1 MKSSITR
8 RSVKFSWALSY
19 IMVLVVSLFVCI
31 IAYLGIEKIIQTE
44 INRSNDIFL
53 KQVQQYID
61 SLVTDA
67 RLTGINIA
75 LSPQANNIMN
85 IEKPLKSSDTQIINE
100 CIRMLKEYKLSN
112 NTIHDIY
119 IYLKNIDMVIN
130 DQGIESSKDYYNSLI
145 YYNNLSY
152 DEWINTLTQYY
163 NGHYVTDV
171 SGKAYNNTALEDIS
185 YIRSLPLLRPDKN
198 NASVVVSI
206 NESKFLTM
214 VENIRKEYNGE
225 VLILDSSNSI
235 VWSTPNLTVLPEGV
249 KYEEL
254 NSDKRIISALVDG
267 KKVVVSYIDSTAES
281 WKYMLIIPTDVF
293 WYKLT
298 YSRRFIFFGIMLS
311 ALLCG
316 VVTYVTL
323 KKNYA
328 PVYSLVNSISNQ
340 SDFSPDG
347 QTDEYSY
354 IQSAVKKIVDERNS
368 IRLELIGQKA
378 ALRSHFFER
387 LLKGRIREIPDDSI
401 AALGIDFVSDS
412 FGVMLFYIEDLDGD
426 TLEYGESYDAEV
438 YKLLQ
443 YITPDMLEKISE
455 NQCHAYITDVDDMIA
470 CIININSSSKDKADE
485 VMTKLA
491 QELYQYMLS
500 KNNINITVALSNVHN
515 NIMGIPEAY
524 NEAMEVIEYKEVM
537 GIKGIINYSR
547 TQDNKDIEYYYPVEQ
562 EQKIINNIKLGEF
575 TAIEE
580 ILNNIFDENFRK
592 RNLPPHMAKYVMCN
606 LLCTILKAMN
616 DIGTTTE
623 DSYLRYIIEFEKL
636 IGQLMHNRNVS
647 EIYREMVKEIKNVC
661 ESAGPSCR
669 PSGKSQHIRDDIE
682 KYIMENYMDVNLCI
696 SSIGDHF
703 KMNPS
708 YISKLYKTQSGKS
721 ILDYINKV
729 RIDRA
734 KQLMSDKSITIED
747 AAKAAGYSSLRTF
760 IRVFSKSQ
768 GITPG
773 KFKEM
778 QR

>member
-298 YSRRFIFFGIMLS
+298 YSRR
-311 ALLCG
+311 
-316 VVTYVTL
+316 
-323 KKNYA
+323 
-328 PVYSLVNSISNQ
+328 
-340 SDFSPDG
+340 
-347 QTDEYSY
+347 SY
-354 IQSAVKKIVDERNS
+354 F
-368 IRLELIGQKA
+368 LE
-378 ALRSHFFER
+378 
-387 LLKGRIREIPDDSI
+387 
-401 AALGIDFVSDS
+401 
-412 FGVMLFYIEDLDGD
+412 
-426 TLEYGESYDAEV
+426 
-438 YKLLQ
+438 
-443 YITPDMLEKISE
+443 
-455 NQCHAYITDVDDMIA
+455 
-470 CIININSSSKDKADE
+470 
-485 VMTKLA
+485 
-491 QELYQYMLS
+491 
-500 KNNINITVALSNVHN
+500 
-515 NIMGIPEAY
+515 
-524 NEAMEVIEYKEVM
+524 
-537 GIKGIINYSR
+537 
-547 TQDNKDIEYYYPVEQ
+547 
-562 EQKIINNIKLGEF
+562 
-575 TAIEE
+575 
-580 ILNNIFDENFRK
+580 
-592 RNLPPHMAKYVMCN
+592 
-606 LLCTILKAMN
+606 
-616 DIGTTTE
+616 
-623 DSYLRYIIEFEKL
+623 
-636 IGQLMHNRNVS
+636 
-647 EIYREMVKEIKNVC
+647 
-661 ESAGPSCR
+661 
-669 PSGKSQHIRDDIE
+669 
-682 KYIMENYMDVNLCI
+682 
-696 SSIGDHF
+696 
-703 KMNPS
+703 
-708 YISKLYKTQSGKS
+708 
-721 ILDYINKV
+721 
-729 RIDRA
+729 
-734 KQLMSDKSITIED
+734 
-747 AAKAAGYSSLRTF
+747 
-760 IRVFSKSQ
+760 
-768 GITPG
+768 
-773 KFKEM
+773 
-778 QR
+778 